1 MLDRLNYPPCQVT
14 RALGFEASLIV
25 DVALNLD
32 SCGDFHCQLISDV
45 AQVGNAVI
53 VNSERAK
60 HNEFE
65 THDSPSDFTL

>member
-25 DVALNLD
+25 DVAL
-32 SCGDFHCQLISDV
+32 HCQLISDV